1 MPGPLTAP
9 SAPLR
14 VSPYSI
20 IDIRAF
26 QEDPARAP
34 DPEAEG
40 DGVSL
45 HVPSGY
51 VVPVPCGYAVP
62 CSLPALLPAYSS
74 PVVVCAPAPPEDG
87 RPVRQHPPPPV
98 LCVTNGCGSR
108 RLPGAGLS
116 GWGQFPGP
124 EGPAALCLSPRR
136 LPSAA
141 WHVVL
146 GEAPG
151 VRGP

>member
-1 MPGPLTAP
+1 MPPPPTAP
-9 SAPLR
+9 SAPVR
-14 VSPYSI
+14 VSPYSV
-20 IDIRAF
+20 IDITAF
-26 QEDPARAP
+26 QEDPARNP

-87 RPVRQHPPPPV
+87 RPLGQHPAPCSVSPLLREPPSPWGRPV
-98 LCVTNGCGSR
+98 QLGSVPR
-108 RLPGAGLS
+108 TQGARSAVPLT
-116 GWGQFPGP
+116 
-124 EGPAALCLSPRR
+124 RR
-136 LPSAA
+136 LPSGA

-146 GEAPG
+146 GEALG
-151 VRGP
+151 VQGP